1 MPRLPP
7 IILLLLLPL
16 LIAPAAGQVTA
27 EVGETWIRWEWPAA
41 AYGNDTLVLVDGIE
55 RGTAEGRGVYYLS
68 DLNPNEEHQLVL
80 LNSTSG
86 APADALRVKT
96 LTPLSTILFFLG
108 IMILLAILCMAMQD
122 PARVILTGALGS
134 AIGLYL
140 FGLTLGHGA
149 LWLVVIGLVG
159 FQAIFVVLAL
169 YNLLEDALAWW

>member
-1 MPRLPP
+1 MPRLLP
-7 IILLLLLPL
+7 IILLLLLL

-27 EVGETWIRWEWPAA
+27 EVGETYIRWEWPAA

-55 RGTAEGRGVYYLS
+55 QGTAEGRGMYYLS

-80 LNSTSG
+80 INTTSG

-108 IMILLAILCMAMQD
+108 IMILLAVLCMVMQD

-134 AIGLYL
+134 AIGFYL

-159 FQAIFVVLAL
+159 FQAIFVILAI
-169 YNLLEDALAWW
+169 YSLLEDALAWW

>member
-1 MPRLPP
+1 MRQLAPV
-7 IILLLLLPL
+7 ILLLLLL
-16 LIAPAAGQVTA
+16 LIAPAAAQISA

-41 AYGNDTLVLVDGIE
+41 TYGNDTLVLVDGIE

-108 IMILLAILCMAMQD
+108 VMIILAILCMAMQD

-134 AIGLYL
+134 AIGFYL
-140 FGLTLGHGA
+140 FGLTLGHGG
-149 LWLVVIGLVG
+149 LWLVVLALTG
-159 FQAIFVVLAL
+159 FQALFVGLAL
-169 YNLLEDALAWW
+169 YNILEDALRWW

>member
-16 LIAPAAGQVTA
+16 LIAPASALITA

-41 AYGNDTLVLVDGIE
+41 TYGNDTLVLVDGIE

-96 LTPLSTILFFLG
+96 LFPLGTILFFLG

>member
-1 MPRLPP
+1 MPRLLP
-7 IILLLLLPL
+7 IILLLLPL

-27 EVGETWIRWEWPAA
+27 EVGETYIRWEWPAA

-55 RGTAEGRGVYYLS
+55 QGTAEGRGMYYLS

-80 LNSTSG
+80 ANTTSG

-96 LTPLSTILFFLG
+96 LFPLGTILFFLG
-108 IMILLAILCMAMQD
+108 VMILLAVLCMAMQD

-134 AIGLYL
+134 AIGFYL
-140 FGLTLGHGA
+140 FGLTLGHGP

-159 FQAIFVVLAL
+159 FQAIFVILAL
-169 YNLLEDALAWW
+169 YSLLEDALAWW

>member
-1 MPRLPP
+1 MVSRSLAA
-7 IILLLLLPL
+7 LLLVVLLV
-16 LIAPAAGQVTA
+16 APAAAITA

-41 AYGNDTLVLVDGIE
+41 AYGNDTLVLVDGVE
-55 RGTAEGRGVYYLS
+55 QGTAAAGIYYQT
-68 DLNPNEEHQLVL
+68 DLNPNEEHQITLI
-80 LNSTSG
+80 NATSG
-86 APADALRVKT
+86 TPADALRVKT
-96 LTPLSTILFFLG
+96 LTPLGTILFFLG

-140 FGLTLGHGA
+140 FGLTLGHGP

>member
-1 MPRLPP
+1 MVRRVLS
-7 IILLLLLPL
+7 LLLVLLL
-16 LIAPAAGQVTA
+16 VAPASALITA
-27 EVGETWIRWEWPAA
+27 DVGETWIRWEWPAA
-41 AYGNDTLVLVDGIE
+41 TFGNDTQVIVDGIE
-55 RGTAEGRGVYYLS
+55 RGTAEGRGMYYLS

-80 LNSTSG
+80 VNTSTG

-108 IMILLAILCMAMQD
+108 VMILLAILCMAMQD

-149 LWLVVIGLVG
+149 LWLVVLGLVG
-159 FQAIFVVLAL
+159 FQALFVVLAL
-169 YNLLEDALAWW
+169 YNILEDALRWW

>member
-16 LIAPAAGQVTA
+16 LIAPASALITA
-27 EVGETWIRWEWPAA
+27 EVGETWIRWEWS
-41 AYGNDTLVLVDGIE
+41 AYGNDTLVIVDGIE

-80 LNSTSG
+80 VNTSTG

-134 AIGLYL
+134 AIGFYL
-140 FGLTLGHGA
+140 FGLTLGHGG
-149 LWLVVIGLVG
+149 LWLVVLALTG
-159 FQAIFVVLAL
+159 FQALFVGLAL
-169 YNLLEDALAWW
+169 YNILEDALRWW

>member
-16 LIAPAAGQVTA
+16 LIAPASALITA
-27 EVGETWIRWEWPAA
+27 EVGETYIRWEWPAA

-55 RGTAEGRGVYYLS
+55 RGTAEGRGMYYLS

-80 LNSTSG
+80 INTTSG

-108 IMILLAILCMAMQD
+108 IMILLAILCMVMQD

-140 FGLTLGHGA
+140 FGLTLGHGG
-149 LWLVVIGLVG
+149 LWLVVLALTGYQALFVG
-159 FQAIFVVLAL
+159 LAL
-169 YNLLEDALAWW
+169 YNILEDALRWW

>member
-1 MPRLPP
+1 MVRRVLS
-7 IILLLLLPL
+7 LLLVLLL
-16 LIAPAAGQVTA
+16 VAPAAAQVTA

-80 LNSTSG
+80 LSSTSG

-108 IMILLAILCMAMQD
+108 IMIILAILCMAMQD

-134 AIGLYL
+134 AIGFYL
-140 FGLTLGHGA
+140 FGLTLGHGP
-149 LWLVVIGLVG
+149 LWLVVLALTG
-159 FQAIFVVLAL
+159 FQALFVGLAL
-169 YNLLEDALAWW
+169 YNILEDALRWW

>member
-1 MPRLPP
+1 MPRLLP
-7 IILLLLLPL
+7 IILLLLLL

-27 EVGETWIRWEWPAA
+27 EVGETYIRWEWPAA

-55 RGTAEGRGVYYLS
+55 QGTAEGRGMYYLS

-80 LNSTSG
+80 INTTSG

-108 IMILLAILCMAMQD
+108 IMTLLAILCMVMQD

-134 AIGLYL
+134 AIGFYL

-159 FQAIFVVLAL
+159 FQAIFVILAL
-169 YNLLEDALAWW
+169 YSLLEDALAWW

>member
-16 LIAPAAGQVTA
+16 LIAPASALITA

-55 RGTAEGRGVYYLS
+55 RGTAEWRGVYYLS

-80 LNSTSG
+80 VNASTGTQVDS
-86 APADALRVKT
+86 LRVAT

-140 FGLTLGHGA
+140 FGLTLGHGP
-149 LWLVVIGLVG
+149 LWLVVLALTG
-159 FQAIFVVLAL
+159 FQTLFVILAL
-169 YNLLEDALAWW
+169 YSLLEDALRWW

>member
-1 MPRLPP
+1 MPRLLP
-7 IILLLLLPL
+7 IILLLLLL

-27 EVGETWIRWEWPAA
+27 EVGETYIRWEWPAA

-55 RGTAEGRGVYYLS
+55 QGTAEGRGMYYLS

-80 LNSTSG
+80 ANATSG

-96 LTPLSTILFFLG
+96 LFPLGTILFFLG
-108 IMILLAILCMAMQD
+108 VMILLAVLCMAMQD

-134 AIGLYL
+134 AIGFYL
-140 FGLTLGHGA
+140 FGLTLGHGP

-159 FQAIFVVLAL
+159 FQAIFVILAL
-169 YNLLEDALAWW
+169 YSLLEDALAWW

>member
-1 MPRLPP
+1 MVRRVLS
-7 IILLLLLPL
+7 LLLVLLL
-16 LIAPAAGQVTA
+16 VAPAAAQVTA
-27 EVGETWIRWEWPAA
+27 DVGETWIRWEWPAA

-140 FGLTLGHGA
+140 FGLTLGHGS
-149 LWLVVIGLVG
+149 LWLVVLALTG
-159 FQAIFVVLAL
+159 FQALFVGLAL
-169 YNLLEDALAWW
+169 YNILEDALRWW

>member
-1 MPRLPP
+1 MVRTLVA
-7 IILLLLLPL
+7 LL
-16 LIAPAAGQVTA
+16 LIALLVAPAAALTA
-27 EVGETWIRWEWPAA
+27 EVGETWIRWEWSAA

-80 LNSTSG
+80 INTTSG

-134 AIGLYL
+134 VLGFYL
-140 FGLTLGHGA
+140 FGISVGHGA
-149 LWLVVIGLVG
+149 MWLVVLGLIG

-169 YNLLEDALAWW
+169 YNLLEDALRWW

>member
-1 MPRLPP
+1 MPRLLP
-7 IILLLLLPL
+7 IILLLLLL

-27 EVGETWIRWEWPAA
+27 EVGETYIRWEWPAA

-55 RGTAEGRGVYYLS
+55 QGTAEGRGMYYLS

-80 LNSTSG
+80 INTTSG

-108 IMILLAILCMAMQD
+108 IMILLAVLCMVMQD

-134 AIGLYL
+134 AIGFYL

-159 FQAIFVVLAL
+159 FQAIFVILAL
-169 YNLLEDALAWW
+169 YSLLEDALAWW

>member
-1 MPRLPP
+1 MVRRVLS
-7 IILLLLLPL
+7 LLLVLLL
-16 LIAPAAGQVTA
+16 VAPAAAQVTA
-27 EVGETWIRWEWPAA
+27 DVGETWIRWEWPAA

-80 LNSTSG
+80 VNTSTG
-86 APADALRVKT
+86 APADSLRVKT

-134 AIGLYL
+134 VIGLYL

>member
-1 MPRLPP
+1 MPRLLP
-7 IILLLLLPL
+7 IILLLLLL

-27 EVGETWIRWEWPAA
+27 EVGETYIRWEWPAA

-55 RGTAEGRGVYYLS
+55 QGTAEGRGMYYLS

-80 LNSTSG
+80 ANTTSG

-96 LTPLSTILFFLG
+96 LFPLGTILFFLG
-108 IMILLAILCMAMQD
+108 VMILLAVLCMAMQD

-134 AIGLYL
+134 AIGFYL
-140 FGLTLGHGA
+140 FGLTLGHGP

-159 FQAIFVVLAL
+159 FQAIFVILAL
-169 YNLLEDALAWW
+169 YSLLEDALAWW

>member
-1 MPRLPP
+1 MRQLAPV
-7 IILLLLLPL
+7 ILLLLLL
-16 LIAPAAGQVTA
+16 LIAPAAAQISA

-41 AYGNDTLVLVDGIE
+41 TYGNDTLVLVDGIE
-55 RGTAEGRGVYYLS
+55 QGTAEGRGMYYLS

-80 LNSTSG
+80 VNTSTG

-108 IMILLAILCMAMQD
+108 IMILLAILCMVMQD

-140 FGLTLGHGA
+140 FGLTLGHGP
-149 LWLVVIGLVG
+149 LWLVVLALTG
-159 FQAIFVVLAL
+159 FQTLFVVLAL
-169 YNLLEDALAWW
+169 YNILEDALRWW

>member
-7 IILLLLLPL
+7 IILLLLLL

-27 EVGETWIRWEWPAA
+27 EVGETYIRWEWPAA

-55 RGTAEGRGVYYLS
+55 QGTAEGRGMYYLS

-80 LNSTSG
+80 ANTTSG

-96 LTPLSTILFFLG
+96 LFPLGTILFFLG
-108 IMILLAILCMAMQD
+108 VMILLAVLCMAMQD

-134 AIGLYL
+134 AIGFYL
-140 FGLTLGHGA
+140 FGLTLGHGP

-159 FQAIFVVLAL
+159 FQAIFVILAL
-169 YNLLEDALAWW
+169 YSLLEDALAWW